1 MDFTGGI
8 LQSINEGQPRL
19 SASYVPESL
28 LLAVPSFV
36 WPSKL
41 DRGNALNPAQLQI
54 NDFGLQQV
62 NFIPAFP
69 GLYMGCLSP
78 PWLVALF
85 GLLGTVF
92 GWLERWLLRECT
104 RVRLV
109 LLAGAVTAALWY
121 EAGLPTLLVQM
132 RAAVALAAVVK
143 IIEVLRARRAR
154 HSPTRHILASPRP
167 GLVVTADTA
176 PG

>member
-1 MDFTGGI
+1 MDFAGGI
-8 LQSINEGQPRL
+8 LQSISEGQPRL

-54 NDFGLQQV
+54 NDFELQQV

-69 GLYMGCLSP
+69 GLYMGFLSP
-78 PWLVALF
+78 PWLMALF

-92 GWLERWLLRECT
+92 GWFERWLLRECT
-104 RVRLV
+104 PVRLV
-109 LLAGAVTAALWY
+109 LLAGAVAAALWY
-121 EAGLPTLLVQM
+121 GAGLPTMLVQM
-132 RAAVALAAVVK
+132 RAVVALAAAVK

-154 HSPTRHILASPRP
+154 HSWTRHTLASPGP
-167 GLVVTADTA
+167 GWS
-176 PG
+176 